1 MHHISA
7 SQPPKLGIC
16 DGPAVQSHAR
26 PYQDGQSNLVPV
38 DARQL
43 TDRQREVLTTAHG
56 VGYFEYP
63 QGVDAGEVTSE
74 LDTGPSTFIEHLN
87 AAQSKLLD
95 EFLSRV

>member
-1 MHHISA
+1 MTGRRYRVTHDRIRT
-7 SQPPKLGIC
+7 
-16 DGPAVQSHAR
+16 D
-26 PYQDGQSNLVPV
+26 QSNLVPV

-56 VGYFEYP
+56 IGYFEYP

-74 LDTGPSTFIEHLN
+74 LDTGPSTFIKHLN

-95 EFLSRV
+95 EFLSGV